1 MTKPLVWLLTLS
13 AAPGL
18 AAVTDQQCTDVL
30 QHALTASNP
39 ETRKIAV
46 AALSLAATN
55 GPLFTQFEQML
66 HDKDLDVRLAVVE
79 GLQD

>member
-18 AAVTDQQCTDVL
+18 AAVTDRQCTDVL

-39 ETRKIAV
+39 ETRK
-46 AALSLAATN
+46 LPS
-55 GPLFTQFEQML
+55 PP
-66 HDKDLDVRLAVVE
+66 
-79 GLQD
+79 

>member
-18 AAVTDQQCTDVL
+18 AAV
-30 QHALTASNP
+30 
-39 ETRKIAV
+39 
-46 AALSLAATN
+46 AALNLAATN

-66 HDKDLDVRLAVVE
+66 HDKHLDVRLAVVE